1 VLAFG
6 QYTTTRMVELLVEKL
21 DAPEVLP
28 NICFGVVEKL
38 LPNLLGRLY
47 IDQYFNKNS
56 LKDMKT
62 LISLLHESFYQLLD
76 ENEWMDS
83 NTKEEAK
90 KKLDLISQ
98 NVAYPEWTVDD
109 VKLDRY
115 YDTVNMD
122 RLIF

>member
-1 VLAFG
+1 
-6 QYTTTRMVELLVEKL
+6 MVELLVEKL

-83 NTKEEAK
+83 NTKKEAK
-90 KKLDLISQ
+90 KKLDLMSQ

-109 VKLDRY
+109 IKLDRY

-122 RLIF
+122 RLIFSFSISK